1 MGRLGPHRR
10 RPPVVVA
17 PQARRVGETA
27 AVPAQRARRR
37 RAPRRPGVAMRR
49 RILLLVAAVTTLVVL
64 AFAIPVALLV
74 RSAVVQ
80 RSERS
85 IVDRAQAIASVVGYG
100 SPTTSAISNYL
111 KTLPQTKSRSA
122 SVYLPDG
129 TVLGTD
135 ASGEPTAR
143 PPGGDSDSPYGRGPD
158 AGGPPPGAAQLHH
171 VPRGEVAGLSVHRQ
185 DSTYLIRVFASDDAL
200 TEGVGR
206 WYTLLAGGSAGLLL
220 IGIIGGEL
228 VTRRIVRPLVRT
240 AQTAQQLSKGDVD
253 ARAPTSGPREVA
265 EVGSALN
272 LLADRIDELI
282 AEERET
288 VADISHRMR
297 TPLTALRLDA
307 EGLRDPDE
315 AERIGTHV
323 TALERTLTAVIR
335 AARRPQRE
343 GRLPSADATAVVA
356 DRVAFWSALADDQ
369 ERSRSISLP
378 DSPLPVRASAE
389 DLAVAVD
396 ALPENVIAHTP
407 EGTAFAVSLSPGSD
421 SDGGATLV
429 VTDDGP
435 GLPDGAGVRGRSDR
449 GSSGLGLDIAR
460 QCAEASG
467 GSMRVG
473 RSASGG
479 ASVALYLRAVT

>member
-1 MGRLGPHRR
+1 
-10 RPPVVVA
+10 
-17 PQARRVGETA
+17 
-27 AVPAQRARRR
+27 
-37 RAPRRPGVAMRR
+37 MRR
-49 RILLLVAAVTTLVVL
+49 RILLLVAVVTTLVVL

-85 IVDRAQAIASVVGYG
+85 IRDQAEAVSRFLGYG
-100 SPTTSAISNYL
+100 NHTSSAIISYL
-111 KTLPQTKSRSA
+111 NSLPQNKNHST
-122 SVYLPDG
+122 SVQLPAG
-129 TVLGTD
+129 SVLGTD
-135 ASGEPTAR
+135 RSRDDGPPHSDDNEP
-143 PPGGDSDSPYGRGPD
+143 PPGGG
-158 AGGPPPGAAQLHH
+158 GGPGVEAQLHS
-171 VPRGEVAGLSVHRQ
+171 VPGGEMAELTAHTADGN
-185 DSTYLIRVFASDDAL
+185 YLIRVFASNDAL

-206 WYTLLAGGSAGLLL
+206 WYALLAGGSAALLL

-323 TALERTLTAVIR
+323 TSLERTLTAVIR

-343 GRLPSADATAVVA
+343 GRLPSADVTAVVA

-396 ALPENVIAHTP
+396 ALLENVIAHTP

-421 SDGGATLV
+421 SASGPAPGSGSGGGATLL

-473 RSASGG
+473 RSTSGG
-479 ASVALYLRAVT
+479 ASVTLYLRAP

>member
-1 MGRLGPHRR
+1 
-10 RPPVVVA
+10 
-17 PQARRVGETA
+17 
-27 AVPAQRARRR
+27 
-37 RAPRRPGVAMRR
+37 MRR
-49 RILLLVAAVTTLVVL
+49 RILLLVAVVTTLVVL

-85 IVDRAQAIASVVGYG
+85 MRDQAEAVSRFLGYG
-100 SPTTSAISNYL
+100 NHTSSAIISYL
-111 KTLPQTKSRSA
+111 NSLPQNKKHST
-122 SVYLPDG
+122 SVQLPAG

-135 ASGEPTAR
+135 RTPEDGPPHSDGDGG
-143 PPGGDSDSPYGRGPD
+143 PPGGGGG
-158 AGGPPPGAAQLHH
+158 GGPGAEAQLHS
-171 VPRGEVAGLSVHRQ
+171 VTGGEMAELSLHTAGGG
-185 DSTYLIRVFASDDAL
+185 TYVIRVFTSHGAL

-206 WYTLLAGGSAGLLL
+206 WYALLAAGSAGMLL

-240 AQTAQQLSKGDVD
+240 AYTAQQLSKGDVD

-307 EGLRDPDE
+307 EGLRDADE

-378 DSPLPVRASAE
+378 DAPLPVRASAE
-389 DLAVAVD
+389 DLSVAVD
-396 ALPENVIAHTP
+396 ALLENVIAHTP
-407 EGTAFAVSLSPGSD
+407 EGTAFAVSLSPGSG
-421 SDGGATLV
+421 SASGPGPGPASGPGSGGGATLV

-460 QCAEASG
+460 QCAEASD

-479 ASVALYLRAVT
+479 ASVTLYLRAP